1 MVVRITIMLDE
12 ELLKKLR
19 IKQAKMLK
27 KNNGSVSLSR
37 IINDYLRDAIKKQ
50 KFQVSAL
57 TEKIICSN
65 CNSEIIQY
73 DHDGYKGK
81 RGRCPICGVDFPLE

>member
-19 IKQAKMLK
+19 IKQAKMLRTQNK
-27 KNNGSVSLSR
+27 SISLSR
-37 IINDYLRDAIKKQ
+37 VINDYLRDAIKKQ
-50 KFQVSAL
+50 KFQVSVLA
-57 TEKIICSN
+57 EKIICWN